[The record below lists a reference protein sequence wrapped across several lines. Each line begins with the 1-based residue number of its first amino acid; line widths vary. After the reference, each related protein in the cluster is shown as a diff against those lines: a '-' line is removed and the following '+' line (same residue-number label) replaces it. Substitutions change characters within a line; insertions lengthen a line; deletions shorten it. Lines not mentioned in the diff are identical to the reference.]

1 MKKLIM
7 IFAVLASVSF
17 GAENTKTTKSNKTTK
32 TTKTMS
38 KTFVDALM
46 PSKTVVS
53 TGGEAHPVI
62 VEVPMDVV
70 SAVVTAAYGAK

>member
-17 GAENTKTTKSNKTTK
+17 GAENTKTTKSTK

-46 PSKTVVS
+46 PAKTVVS